1 MGLFSLFG
9 KQERSSEE
17 ASKEIN
23 WIPLVSSEQLADIIA
38 QSAQKPQLIF
48 KNSITCGISSMVL
61 RSFEANYVLN
71 KEQADLYF
79 LNIQH
84 NRDLSGEIAAQFG
97 VRHESPQVLII
108 KNGSV
113 VKDASHGAIAH
124 LAIEKYL

>member
-9 KQERSSEE
+9 KQETSSRQ
-17 ASKEIN
+17 APKQVH
-23 WIPLVSSEQLADIIA
+23 WIPLVSSEQLAEIIA
-38 QSAQKPQLIF
+38 RSAQKPQLIF

-61 RSFEANYVLN
+61 RSFEANYTLDR
-71 KEQADLYF
+71 EQASLYF

-84 NRDLSGEIAAQFG
+84 NRELSGEIAAQFG

-108 KNGSV
+108 KNGSA

-124 LAIEKYL
+124 LDMEKYL